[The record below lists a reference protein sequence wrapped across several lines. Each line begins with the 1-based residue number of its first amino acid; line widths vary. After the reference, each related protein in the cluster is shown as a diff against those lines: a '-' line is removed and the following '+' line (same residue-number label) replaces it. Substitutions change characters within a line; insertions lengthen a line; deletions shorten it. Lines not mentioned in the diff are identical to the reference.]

1 MSQTNDVYQVKP
13 LKKAEKLGFLT
24 FSTANNIVFSFK
36 SSYYLFFLTDVLK
49 INVATAGLVIA
60 IGTVWDAIN
69 DPLVGYMA
77 VNHKFKNG
85 EKCRP
90 FALWAAIPLAIT
102 VVLLFTNFHLATNTA
117 ALIALIIYLLF
128 ELMNTFI
135 SIPYNSMASLATDRD
150 SDRRSINVYRNLGGC
165 FGTMIGA
172 LACFPLLKLFGAMD
186 ANHNL
191 IDATS
196 SSGFFKTAL
205 VMGIIIIIGSLSH
218 YFTTKERVK
227 QIKDDE
233 SKLSFKTITKMLVK
247 NRNFIMNTLYI
258 MCYSIAT
265 SLMLTDVVYYAK
277 VVLGSSGATTM
288 IQAVYLLASIIASF
302 LVSPI
307 DKKLGRQ
314 KTMIL
319 GAIVL
324 IVGKFWFL
332 AQPTN
337 VLAIYSVALTVGF
350 GMTVAFV
357 MFNTNRNTIVDLV
370 EWKEGRRLDSMVST
384 VDNLAVKLMQALG
397 LLGNSALLAVAG
409 YNANLVSQPSSV
421 NNMITVLIGWIPLV
435 LAILML
441 VVCIYFPIE
450 KDMKKMNEEKE
461 LALKANN
468 K

>member
-1 MSQTNDVYQVKP
+1 
-13 LKKAEKLGFLT
+13 
-24 FSTANNIVFSFK
+24 
-36 SSYYLFFLTDVLK
+36 
-49 INVATAGLVIA
+49 
-60 IGTVWDAIN
+60 
-69 DPLVGYMA
+69 
-77 VNHKFKNG
+77 
-85 EKCRP
+85 
-90 FALWAAIPLAIT
+90 
-102 VVLLFTNFHLATNTA
+102 
-117 ALIALIIYLLF
+117 
-128 ELMNTFI
+128 
-135 SIPYNSMASLATDRD
+135 
-150 SDRRSINVYRNLGGC
+150 
-165 FGTMIGA
+165 
-172 LACFPLLKLFGAMD
+172 
-186 ANHNL
+186 
-191 IDATS
+191 
-196 SSGFFKTAL
+196 
-205 VMGIIIIIGSLSH
+205 
-218 YFTTKERVK
+218 
-227 QIKDDE
+227 
-233 SKLSFKTITKMLVK
+233 
-247 NRNFIMNTLYI
+247 
-258 MCYSIAT
+258 
-265 SLMLTDVVYYAK
+265 
-277 VVLGSSGATTM
+277 M

>member
-13 LKKAEKLGFLT
+13 LKKSEKLGFLT

-49 INVATAGLVIA
+49 INVATAGLVVA

-69 DPLVGYMA
+69 DPMVGYMA

-90 FALWAAIPLAIT
+90 FALWAAVPLAIT
-102 VVLLFTNFHLATNTA
+102 VVLLFTNFHLTSNAA
-117 ALIALIIYLLF
+117 ALVALIIYLLF

-135 SIPYNSMASLATDRD
+135 AIPYNSMASLATDRD

-186 ANHNL
+186 SSHNL

-205 VMGIIIIIGSLSH
+205 VMGVIIIIGSLTH

-247 NRNFIMNTLYI
+247 NRDFIMNTLYI
-258 MCYSIAT
+258 MCYSVAT

-409 YNANLVSQPSSV
+409 YNANLVSQPTSV

-441 VVCIYFPIE
+441 IVCIYFPIE

>member
-1 MSQTNDVYQVKP
+1 
-13 LKKAEKLGFLT
+13 
-24 FSTANNIVFSFK
+24 
-36 SSYYLFFLTDVLK
+36 
-49 INVATAGLVIA
+49 
-60 IGTVWDAIN
+60 
-69 DPLVGYMA
+69 
-77 VNHKFKNG
+77 
-85 EKCRP
+85 
-90 FALWAAIPLAIT
+90 
-102 VVLLFTNFHLATNTA
+102 
-117 ALIALIIYLLF
+117 
-128 ELMNTFI
+128 
-135 SIPYNSMASLATDRD
+135 
-150 SDRRSINVYRNLGGC
+150 
-165 FGTMIGA
+165 
-172 LACFPLLKLFGAMD
+172 
-186 ANHNL
+186 
-191 IDATS
+191 
-196 SSGFFKTAL
+196 
-205 VMGIIIIIGSLSH
+205 
-218 YFTTKERVK
+218 
-227 QIKDDE
+227 
-233 SKLSFKTITKMLVK
+233 MLVK
-247 NRNFIMNTLYI
+247 NRDFIMNTLYI
-258 MCYSIAT
+258 MCYSVAT

-409 YNANLVSQPSSV
+409 YNANLVSQPTSV

-441 VVCIYFPIE
+441 IVCIYFPIE

>member
-13 LKKAEKLGFLT
+13 LKKSEKLGFLT

-49 INVATAGLVIA
+49 INVATAGIVIA

-90 FALWAAIPLAIT
+90 FALWAAVPLAIT
-102 VVLLFTNFHLATNTA
+102 VVLLFTNFHLANNAA

-186 ANHNL
+186 SSHNL

-205 VMGIIIIIGSLSH
+205 VMGIIITIGSLTH

-227 QIKDDE
+227 QIRDDE

-258 MCYSIAT
+258 MCYSVAT

-288 IQAVYLLASIIASF
+288 IQAVYLLASIVASF

-307 DKKLGRQ
+307 DKKFGRQ
-314 KTMIL
+314 NTMII
-319 GAIVL
+319 GAVIL
-324 IVGKFWFL
+324 IIGKFWFL
-332 AQPTN
+332 AQPTS

-350 GMTVAFV
+350 GMTIAFV

-384 VDNLAVKLMQALG
+384 VDNLAVKLMQALA

-409 YNANLVSQPSSV
+409 YNANLVSQPTSV
-421 NNMITVLIGWIPLV
+421 NNMITVLIGWIPLI
-435 LAILML
+435 LAALML
-441 VVCIYFPIE
+441 VVCINFPIE